1 MRVMWLL
8 LLVVVLGLG
17 CFSPDVD
24 VDTSGLRPAL
34 AHISTARSSRTSSS
48 GSGSAVRSDRR
59 VDGLEDDVAKLE
71 KKVDDLED
79 DLEDDLAKLEKKL
92 GDLKD
97 DFKELKDRVKKL
109 EKKLD

>member
-48 GSGSAVRSDRR
+48 GSGSAVYSDRR

-71 KKVDDLED
+71 KKLADLK
-79 DLEDDLAKLEKKL
+79 DDLAKLEKKV

-97 DFKELKDRVKKL
+97 DLKDDLKELKDRVKKV

>member
-1 MRVMWLL
+1 MRVTWLL

-48 GSGSAVRSDRR
+48 GSGSAVRPARR
-59 VDGLEDDVAKLE
+59 VAGLEDDVAKLE

-79 DLEDDLAKLEKKL
+79 DLAKLEKKL
-92 GDLKD
+92 ADLKD
-97 DFKELKDRVKKL
+97 DLKDDLNELKDRVKKV

>member
-1 MRVMWLL
+1 MRVVWLL

-24 VDTSGLRPAL
+24 VDTSGLRPAV

-48 GSGSAVRSDRR
+48 GSGSAVRPDRR
-59 VDGLEDDVAKLE
+59 LDGLEDDVAKLE
-71 KKVDDLED
+71 KKVDDLE
-79 DLEDDLAKLEKKL
+79 EDVAKLEKKL
-92 GDLKD
+92 DDLKD
-97 DFKELKDRVKKL
+97 DLNELKDRVKKL